1 MRLPPAVLR
10 PLAAVTA
17 ISTLGCYSYVPLEEK
32 TPPAGQEVRLE
43 VGQAMGEPARTYR
56 GRVLRVAGDTVFL
69 SEVRAQTPGAQRG
82 PSQDQVVR
90 IPVSRVEGV
99 ERQEVS
105 FWKSAALIAGG
116 GVAASFA
123 LAGLAG
129 TFTQDT
135 GGGGGDDGDTGEASI
150 SIPIPLP

>member
-1 MRLPPAVLR
+1 MRLPPAVVR

-17 ISTLGCYSYVPLEEK
+17 VSTLGCYSYVPLERE
-32 TPPAGQEVRLE
+32 TPAAGQDVRLE
-43 VGQAMGEPARTYR
+43 VAEGMGEPARSYR

-69 SEVRAQTPGAQRG
+69 SEVRAQVPGSQRQ
-82 PSQDQVVR
+82 SSRDRVVR
-90 IPVSRVEGV
+90 IPVSRVESV
-99 ERQEVS
+99 ERQDVS

-129 TFTQDT
+129 TFTQDLDD
-135 GGGGGDDGDTGEASI
+135 GGGDDTDTGDASI
-150 SIPIPLP
+150 SVPFP